1 MLSDRFSGLIKKST
15 PGNTPEL
22 NERFRGIVRRETPE
36 NIPERRLMGG
46 QTMRE
51 FIQEI
56 AKGKISSNSF
66 ETQQSPEC
74 RKAGYKYG
82 CASSYGTKERAEDG
96 SQEQNNEDCAFSV
109 EMMNSRKELFTISGI
124 ADGVSQSAW
133 SDVGSRLASEAFV
146 FVAYSLRDEF
156 PDLTDMSAKES
167 FGSKFRLLF
176 VKQWNILLEEAKRII
191 DEKDENNNYK
201 LTPAGYSP
209 QIYQRGRE
217 QGRLE
222 LFQTTISGVMMGPK
236 GGYLLNLSDGP
247 GCIRRTYS
255 DGRRV
260 VTPIPIQEHKL
271 HEGLNPDNF
280 SPGSYFINPGEGV
293 SQLEVIVA
301 SDGLGTL
308 PIEDHNCE
316 GSSDCRRYIG
326 DLVEEY
332 PKGVSGAF
340 PDNMCIAF
348 SSQDIPTAPTTSDTP
363 VPGKISL
370 AKKSEVSPTPVV
382 PLSSPKKISLAK
394 RS

>member
-1 MLSDRFSGLIKKST
+1 MANDRFSGIVR
-15 PGNTPEL
+15 PPENTPE
-22 NERFRGIVRRETPE
+22 NT
-36 NIPERRLMGG
+36 PERRLMGG
-46 QTMRE
+46 QNMRE

-56 AKGKISSNSF
+56 VKGQISSNSF
-66 ETQQSPEC
+66 ETQQSLEC

-82 CASSYGTKERAEDG
+82 CASSYGTKERMENG

-109 EMMNSRKELFTISGI
+109 EMMNSRNELFTLSGI

-133 SDVGSRLASEAFV
+133 SDIGSRLASEAFV

-167 FGSKFRLLF
+167 FGNKFRLLF

-191 DEKDENNNYK
+191 DEKDEKGNYK
-201 LTPAGYSP
+201 LTPAGYTS
-209 QIYQRGRE
+209 QIYRQARE
-217 QGRLE
+217 KGRLE

-255 DGRRV
+255 DGRRA

-271 HEGLNPDNF
+271 REGLNPDNF

-308 PIEDHNCE
+308 PIQDQNFG
-316 GSSDCRRYIG
+316 GSKDCVDYLNHWIS
-326 DLVEEY
+326 VN
-332 PKGVSGAF
+332 PKGVQGAY
-340 PDNMCIAF
+340 PDNMSIAF
-348 SSQDIPTAPTTSDTP
+348 SSWKKPEEGTTP
-363 VPGKISL
+363 KAIEPGKISL
-370 AKKSEVSPTPVV
+370 AKK
-382 PLSSPKKISLAK
+382 
-394 RS
+394 R